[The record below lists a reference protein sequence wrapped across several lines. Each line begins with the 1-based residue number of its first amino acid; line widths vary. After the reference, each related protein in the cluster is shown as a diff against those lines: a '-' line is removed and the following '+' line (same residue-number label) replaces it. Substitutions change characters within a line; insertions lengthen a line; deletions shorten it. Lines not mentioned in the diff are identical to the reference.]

1 VLSLTESLSEELK
14 GTGVSISA
22 LCPGITATQMVSR
35 AAEANDKLAKLP
47 AFMIG
52 DAADVAAEGYRACLR
67 GEVIKVPGVLNL
79 ATTLASRATPKWLL
93 RGLSGAVVR
102 RNL

>member
-1 VLSLTESLSEELK
+1 LRR
-14 GTGVSISA
+14 SA
-22 LCPGITATQMVSR
+22 VAS
-35 AAEANDKLAKLP
+35 P
-47 AFMIG
+47 A
-52 DAADVAAEGYRACLR
+52 AAEGYRACLR
-67 GEVIKVPGVLNL
+67 GEVIKVPGILNL